1 MADKISTEFLA
12 PDDTLGALY
21 PLSSSKSS
29 RTIAK
34 TMLYWI
40 CFEVI
45 NRNPEVNIYPEMNHY
60 ILIWSVCTFVE
71 TRVQE
76 EINLEELALQTGFSL
91 AHVRDIFRQNTGKS
105 LSHYI
110 QERKIANAAQELL
123 YTDQKIIDIAMR
135 YGFSG
140 RTVFSRVFRRYTG
153 YTPSQ
158 FRLEQPLLTRIR
170 LCAGVFG
177 VGLPGITEASAHCHK
192 QGKTDAAE
200 CTVNCAPK

>member
-1 MADKISTEFLA
+1 M
-12 PDDTLGALY
+12 
-21 PLSSSKSS
+21 
-29 RTIAK
+29 
-34 TMLYWI
+34 
-40 CFEVI
+40 
-45 NRNPEVNIYPEMNHY
+45 
-60 ILIWSVCTFVE
+60 E

-91 AHVRDIFRQNTGKS
+91 AHIRDVFRRNTGKS

-123 YTDQKIIDIAMR
+123 YTDKKIIDIAVQ

-140 RTVFSRVFRRYTG
+140 RTVFSRIFRRHTG

-158 FRLEQPLLTRIR
+158 FRTERPALTRIR

-177 VGLPGITEASAHCHK
+177 AGLPQKA
-192 QGKTDAAE
+192 Q
-200 CTVNCAPK
+200 NNP